1 MEKIRI
7 ETDLSKFVQQV
18 KEDMDRHHIPY
29 DNSYPIEL
37 YEKALKILGT
47 CRYGEHRITIHK
59 EFFLCSPNED
69 LIRSVIC
76 HELIH
81 SAPCCRR
88 EGHKGKWKAYANK
101 MTNLTKNEAHVYSIH
116 RTEKMN
122 LLKYTEKV
130 HKNGYGIYCPN
141 CDKIIG
147 IRLKK
152 TRLIKNIENYRCGK
166 CNCKELQ
173 VKIIDLETI

>member
-1 MEKIRI
+1 M
-7 ETDLSKFVQQV
+7 
-18 KEDMDRHHIPY
+18 
-29 DNSYPIEL
+29 
-37 YEKALKILGT
+37 
-47 CRYGEHRITIHK
+47 
-59 EFFLCSPNED
+59 
-69 LIRSVIC
+69 IRSVIC

-166 CNCKELQ
+166 CNCKKLQ
-173 VKIIDLETI
+173 VKIIDLQSI